1 MGKVTIQTIARAA
14 QVSVGTVDRALNS
27 RGRIKPDTKSR
38 ILRVAEELGYTPNK
52 IASALGRQ
60 RKYRIGVMIPRYPA
74 FFFQHMLKG
83 IEKAAKELTDYGVIV
98 EEMFTDWLDVAEQ
111 RAALDG
117 LRASDYDGIALVG
130 SGDELA
136 DSIDRL
142 SRVGVPVVTFNSDVR
157 ASGRLFFVGEDA
169 YKSGRLAGDMM
180 GRLLGG
186 KGKVAVFVSFYN
198 PGASTNRRDG
208 FRDVLR
214 ENYPGIEI
222 ICEREYRDVETIAYA
237 AMEDVFKRYR
247 SIDGIFSNSATGSV
261 ASGRFLSNC
270 APANKPVV
278 IGYDV
283 TEEVE
288 GYLQR
293 QICDMIIDQ
302 DPRKQSYYGVKLLA
316 KHLIEKWMPA
326 CREQFIRVEIV
337 MRGNAPDHSMAR
349 NLSEWIPE

>member
-14 QVSVGTVDRALNS
+14 RVSVGTVDRAINS
-27 RGRIKPDTKSR
+27 RGRIKPDTKAR
-38 ILRVAEELGYTPNK
+38 ILRIAEELGYTPNK

-60 RKYRIGVMIPRYPA
+60 RKFKIGVLIPRYPA
-74 FFFQHMLKG
+74 FFFQYLRKG
-83 IEKAAKELTDYGVIV
+83 IEKAAGELADYGVIV

-111 RAALDG
+111 RAVLDS
-117 LRASDYDGIALVG
+117 LAADAFDGIALVG

-136 DSIDRL
+136 GSIDRL
-142 SRVGVPVVTFNSDVR
+142 AHAGVPVVTFNSDVR
-157 ASGRLFFVGEDA
+157 ASGRLFYVGEDA

-208 FRDVLR
+208 FRDMLR
-214 ENYPGIEI
+214 ENYPDIEI

-247 SIDGIFSNSATGSV
+247 CIDGLFSNSATGSV
-261 ASGRFLSNC
+261 ASGRFLSDL
-270 APANKPVV
+270 APSHKPVV

-288 GYLQR
+288 GYLER
-293 QICDMIIDQ
+293 QVCDMIIDQ
-302 DPRKQSYYGVKLLA
+302 DPRKQSYYGVRLLA
-316 KHLIEKWMPA
+316 RHLIEKWTPA
-326 CREQFIRVEIV
+326 RREQFIRVKLV
-337 MRGNAPDHSMAR
+337 MRGNASEHSMVR
-349 NLSEWIPE
+349 DLSGWILE